1 MGGVLCCLADQ
12 PRKRDQCGRRED
24 EQRDVP
30 EVENEIGDEDD
41 RRECER
47 GPEDLSR
54 HAASVP
60 GVLRA
65 VLFDWGDTL
74 MDFRYDEEL
83 MDAAFRAGLARSERD
98 DLAPADEIRAH
109 FRENFEPLFWVP
121 GTIEEIEYPGLIR
134 QALRHFAIEISDEEL
149 ARFLEAE
156 HAAWEPARVLGSTT
170 HALLEALR
178 SRGLRLGLVSNAF
191 DPAWL
196 LHRDL
201 EQMGI
206 AGRID
211 HAVFSSEVGTR
222 KPHSEIFERALAA
235 LDVAPDE
242 ALFVGDRLYE
252 DVRGAAEVGM
262 TTVQAMWFRADEHPE
277 GGEPDY
283 QAFTQ
288 MDVLNIADRLL
299 AAA

>member
-1 MGGVLCCLADQ
+1 M
-12 PRKRDQCGRRED
+12 
-24 EQRDVP
+24 
-30 EVENEIGDEDD
+30 
-41 RRECER
+41 
-47 GPEDLSR
+47 
-54 HAASVP
+54 
-60 GVLRA
+60 LRA

-74 MDFRYDEEL
+74 MQFAYEPEL
-83 MDAAFRAGLARSERD
+83 VEAGQRAGLEALERD
-98 DLAPADEIRAH
+98 GLPEADAITAH
-109 FRENFEPLFWVP
+109 FRKHYEPLLWVP
-121 GTIEEIEYPGLIR
+121 GTLEEIEYPGLVR
-134 QALRHFAIEISDEEL
+134 ELLGHFGIEVTDDEL
-149 ARFLEAE
+149 GKFLEAE

-191 DPAWL
+191 DPGWL

-206 AGRID
+206 AERID
-211 HAVFSSEVGTR
+211 HAVFSSEVGKR
-222 KPHSEIFERALAA
+222 KPHREIFQRALEA
-235 LDVAPDE
+235 LEVAPGD

-262 TTVQAMWFRADEHPE
+262 ATVQAVWFRADDHDD
-277 GGEPDY
+277 GGSPDF

-288 MDVLNIADRLL
+288 IDVLNVADRLL